1 MNAPVRSPAI
11 SLLTVEETIAAA
23 SRVRMTDDAN
33 LRRAATGLSLN
44 AICSMAV
51 LVGQLDAIARSA
63 AAYSTGTPDPDRY
76 AELQERLL
84 AAGYL
89 PLPRAIAEEPVD
101 GAR

>member
-1 MNAPVRSPAI
+1 MAEVVPLLSVHQTLAAVSALRERCDRS
-11 SLLTVEETIAAA
+11 LTLARGLVGVSDVTIA
-23 SRVRMTDDAN
+23 
-33 LRRAATGLSLN
+33 
-44 AICSMAV
+44 SMIV
-51 LVGQLDAIARSA
+51 LVEQLDAIARSA

-89 PLPRAIAEEPVD
+89 PLPRETAKEPAD